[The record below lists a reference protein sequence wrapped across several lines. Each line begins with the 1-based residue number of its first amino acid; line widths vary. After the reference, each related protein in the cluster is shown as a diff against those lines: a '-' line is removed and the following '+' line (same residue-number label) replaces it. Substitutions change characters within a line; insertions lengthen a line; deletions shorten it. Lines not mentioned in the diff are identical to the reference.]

1 MWTNIGD
8 TDLRMVEREWV
19 MSWRIGLGPD
29 WAGLWG
35 PCKEFGFG
43 FLCQL
48 FRDSPSRT
56 ATVAAQERSPQAAY
70 KHMQLVSVFA
80 LTNVTVSIPPS

>member
-1 MWTNIGD
+1 MWTNIGN
-8 TDLRMVEREWV
+8 TDLRMV

-35 PCKEFGFG
+35 PCKEEFGFG

-56 ATVAAQERSPQAAY
+56 ATVTAHDRSPQVAY
-70 KHMQLVSVFA
+70 KHGQLVSVFA
-80 LTNVTVSIPPS
+80 LTSATVCIPPS